1 MNEPDLTPEA
11 DPAAGWFDGLASYR
25 NVLTVTAGLTLLQAA
40 ISGLAVYIVLALKA
54 GEVSSLGIGFVT
66 STYALG
72 FLVGTLS
79 ASHEIRMVG
88 HIRAYAIFAAI
99 ASLAA
104 FGFAIHPFLV
114 WWAGLQF
121 IVGLCAA
128 GLMTVGDSWIA
139 DSAPEEQRGGVL
151 GFYFV
156 VTKTGV
162 VAGPFLVAF
171 LAGEPG
177 AGLMLAAALFTA
189 SLLPVAATRRSQP
202 EAPSPE
208 PFGPR
213 ELWSL
218 APAAVIA
225 AFGAGMINNGVG
237 QLYPVFASSLDE
249 TRPAAMAAYFNAAL
263 IAGAMSAQWP
273 FGALSDLVDRR
284 LVIAGCAA
292 LGAAASLIFVVV
304 GTGLGLTATLLI
316 AAMYGAGALSFYGIA
331 VAHAADR
338 AGPGK
343 ATPMMAG
350 ILLIWGIGS
359 IAGPLLGGLAMSLP
373 LGDRGL
379 FVFSAAFFFLLLAAM
394 LLRRA
399 DRPQVVEEDKE
410 SYGFVPA
417 TSLSVAEIDPRGD
430 EEEQLDLF
438 AYLGGLEDPVHE
450 PAPTPDAQG
459 GA

>member
-1 MNEPDLTPEA
+1 MSEETHSPEA
-11 DPAAGWFDGLASYR
+11 EAAPQWTESLANYR

-40 ISGLAVYIVLALKA
+40 ISGLAVYVVLALRA

-72 FLVGTLS
+72 FLVGTVS
-79 ASHEIRMVG
+79 AAHEIRMVG
-88 HIRAYAIFAAI
+88 HIRAYAIFAAL

-104 FGFAIHPFLV
+104 FGFAIDPSLV
-114 WWAGLQF
+114 WWALLQF
-121 IVGLCAA
+121 VVGLCAA

-139 DSAPEEQRGGVL
+139 DSAPEEQRGGIL

-162 VAGPFLVAF
+162 VAGPFLVSF

-202 EAPSPE
+202 DAPSPE

-225 AFGAGMINNGVG
+225 AFCAGMINNGVG
-237 QLYPVFASSLDE
+237 QLYPVFASTLDE
-249 TRPAAMAAYFNAAL
+249 TRPEAMAAYFNAAL

-273 FGALSDLVDRR
+273 FGAVSDLVDRR
-284 LVIAGCAA
+284 LVVAACAL
-292 LGAAASLIFVVV
+292 LGALASVIFLVV
-304 GTGLGLTATLLI
+304 GTGLGLVPTLFISAL
-316 AAMYGAGALSFYGIA
+316 YGAGALSFYGIA

-338 AGPGK
+338 AGPGR

-350 ILLIWGIGS
+350 ILLVWGIGS
-359 IAGPLLGGLAMSLP
+359 IAGPLLGGVAMSLSF
-373 LGDRGL
+373 GERGL
-379 FVFSAAFFFLLLAAM
+379 FLFSGVFFIFLFAAM
-394 LLRRA
+394 LLRRV
-399 DRPQVVEEDKE
+399 DRAQVVGEEKE

-417 TSLSVAEIDPRGD
+417 TSLSVAEIDPRG
-430 EEEQLDLF
+430 EEDEQLDLF
-438 AYLGGLEDPVHE
+438 AYLGDLADDPTE
-450 PAPTPDAQG
+450 PAHKPDAQG